1 MAAGQKPV
9 LPLQGLAV
17 DPTPFAAEPVTILLA
32 SYRGAGLIGAQLDSI
47 AAQTHRNWRLIVS
60 DDGSD
65 DQTRGIVAAFSA
77 SLPTGQVQLID
88 GPRRG
93 ATQNFLH
100 LLSAAP
106 DGTIAFCDQDDVW
119 FPDKLARAMA
129 ALSRHDGP
137 AHYAA
142 RTVITDAALTPVAE
156 SRHFRRPLGFRN
168 ALVQAI
174 MAGNT
179 SVFNAPAAA
188 ILRRCAPAAQAR
200 DIESHDWWA
209 YQITSGSGAVLIH
222 DARPALFYRQHP
234 RSVMGRNDTVA
245 AMSQRIARLLAGD
258 YGGWLVANHAAL
270 DAVRPELLPENRRI
284 LDQFGAALRQ
294 PGPLAAARMA
304 CMGLYRQTRAGTA
317 ALFAAALLGR
327 LRQCGPS
334 SPIR

>member
-1 MAAGQKPV
+1 MPV
-9 LPLQGLAV
+9 DRQI
-17 DPTPFAAEPVTILLA
+17 PFAEDIPVTILLA
-32 SYRGAGLIGAQLDSI
+32 SYRGAAFIEAQLDSI

-65 DQTRGIVAAFSA
+65 DGTQGIVGNFA
-77 SLPTGQVQLID
+77 SSRPDGQVRMID

-106 DGTIAFCDQDDVW
+106 DGAIAFCDQDDVW
-119 FPDKLARAMA
+119 FPDKLVRAMA
-129 ALSRHDGP
+129 ALSCHDGP

-142 RTVITDAALTPVAE
+142 RTVITDAALNPVAE
-156 SRHFRRPLGFRN
+156 SRHFRRPLSFRN

-179 SVFNAPAAA
+179 SVFNPKAAA
-188 ILRRCAPAAQAR
+188 ILRRCAPAAQAQ
-200 DIESHDWWA
+200 DIEAHDWWA
-209 YQITSGSGAVLIH
+209 YQVTSGAGAALIH
-222 DARPALFYRQHP
+222 DVRPALFYRQHP

-245 AMSQRIARLLAGD
+245 AMSQRITRLLAGD
-258 YGGWLVANHAAL
+258 YGGWLAANHAAL
-270 DAVRPELLPENRRI
+270 DTVRSELLPENRLV
-284 LDQFGAALRQ
+284 LDRFGAALCQ

-304 CMGLYRQTRAGTA
+304 RIGLYRQTRAGTA
-317 ALFAAALLGR
+317 ALFTAALLGR

-334 SPIR
+334 RPSR